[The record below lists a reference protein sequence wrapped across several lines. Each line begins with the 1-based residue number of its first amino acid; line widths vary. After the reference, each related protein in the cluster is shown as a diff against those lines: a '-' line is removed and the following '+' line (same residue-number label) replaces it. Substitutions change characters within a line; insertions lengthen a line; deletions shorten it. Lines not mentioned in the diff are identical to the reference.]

1 MNKVSITITVT
12 ILAALFGTGCSI
24 NHQPANA
31 PVAGVT
37 PVAAVLNNQASTAQQ
52 AEAIPAAMQVVNV
65 DAEKESSAATVSPAP
80 QPTPADAEA
89 SQPTA
94 PVAGAAD
101 ARPYAD
107 VRKQCTFAVTNN
119 RSEFFYAR
127 DASMKSAWQSYP
139 GDQSITVDVPSDV
152 KDITGFYFKWDS
164 PPPTWN
170 LYAYDL
176 DGKEILAGSGGENC
190 GRTEFAEVPASMSA
204 YKKFRFVSTNPDIAF
219 ALTNISVYADAIP
232 DFAPRWEALRDNRVD
247 LLVVAAHPDDESVFL
262 AAPAITYMNEG
273 KTAVT
278 GYMTWGTAER
288 RFEAEEACWMLGEKY
303 APTMRAAHDMMTNS
317 LESMERYWSLDKAVE
332 YVVELIRKYKPS
344 VVVTHDVGGEYG
356 HGAHME
362 TSLATQL
369 AFAQASDPTKF
380 PESAEK
386 YGVWMPGKLYLH
398 MYGEDKITFNLNAP
412 LDNYSGKT
420 VLQVATAAFQRHS
433 SQAAK
438 GWTVEST
445 GRCSMEYFGLFASNV
460 GPDVDH
466 DSMFENITPDIM
478 NGINGVSLN
487 ASARH

>member
-1 MNKVSITITVT
+1 MKPNDMNKVPITITVM
-12 ILAALFGTGCSI
+12 ILAALFGSGCSA
-24 NHQPANA
+24 HQQAA
-31 PVAGVT
+31 TTREADVT
-37 PVAAVLNNQASTAQQ
+37 PVV
-52 AEAIPAAMQVVNV
+52 AMQAVNV
-65 DAEKESSAATVSPAP
+65 DAAKETSAASITATP
-80 QPTPADAEA
+80 QPTPTATEA

-94 PVAGAAD
+94 TAAAAD
-101 ARPYAD
+101 AQPYAD

-139 GDQSITVDVPSDV
+139 GDQSITVDVPSDIE
-152 KDITGFYFKWDS
+152 DITGFYFKWDS

-170 LYAYDL
+170 LYTYDA
-176 DGKEILAGSGGENC
+176 DGKEILADSGGENC
-190 GRTEFAEVPASMSA
+190 GRTEFAEVPASMSE
-204 YKKFRFVSTNPDIAF
+204 YKKFKFVSTNPDIAF
-219 ALTNISVYADAIP
+219 AISNISVYAGAIP
-232 DFAPRWEALRDNRVD
+232 EFAPRWESLQGDRVD
-247 LLVVAAHPDDESVFL
+247 LLVIAAHPDDESVFL
-262 AAPAITYMNEG
+262 AAPALTYMNEG

-303 APTMRAAHDMMTNS
+303 APTLRAAHDMMTNS

-344 VVVTHDVGGEYG
+344 VVVSHDVGGEYG

-386 YGVWMPGKLYLH
+386 YGVWKPGKLYLH
-398 MYGEDKITFNLNAP
+398 MYSENKITFDLNAP
-412 LDNYSGKT
+412 LKKYNGKT
-420 VLQVATAAFQRHS
+420 LLEVATAAFQRHS

-445 GRCSMEYFGLFASNV
+445 GVCSMEYFGLFASNV
-460 GPDVDH
+460 GPDVNH
-466 DSMFENITPDIM
+466 DSMFENITPSIM
-478 NGINGVSLN
+478 NGINGVSLD
-487 ASARH
+487 ASSKH